1 MAWYKTG
8 SVSVTTGQQAVTGA
22 STNFVSNV
30 RVGDGFRGPD
40 GRWYEIVNVASE
52 TVIGIYPAYVGA
64 STSSTDWMIA
74 PLQGYNKESADRLR
88 AITDSI
94 PGLLDNKQ
102 NLNQNL
108 TSMSNLTGSAD
119 TIPYFTGAG
128 ALSLATLT
136 AKARELNAQTT
147 SGDMR
152 NVLGLGSAAT
162 RDVTVGVVDM
172 SAGRLLKAG
181 DFGLGSS
188 CVSIGDWNAAF
199 TDYGNTFISGNAV
212 FPGGTGESIN
222 ATGLSFRLN
231 SGPIGGQMM
240 IYGGDN
246 QMWFRSAYNGWLP
259 WVKVYH
265 SGNTSK
271 AADGTLK
278 AN

>member
-8 SVSVTTGQQAVTGA
+8 TVVVTVGQQAVTGT
-22 STNFVSNV
+22 STNFVANV

-52 TVIGIYPAYVGA
+52 TVIGIYPPYVGP
-64 STSSTDWMIA
+64 STTSTDWMIA

-108 TSMSNLTGSAD
+108 TSLSNLTGSAD
-119 TIPYFTGAG
+119 KIPYFTGAG

-136 AKARELNAQTT
+136 AKAREFNAQT
-147 SGDMR
+147 SDIAMR
-152 NVLGLGSAAT
+152 DVLGLGTSAT
-162 RDVTVGVVDM
+162 RNVTVGNVDKT
-172 SAGRLLKAG
+172 AGRLIKVADAG
-181 DFGLGSS
+181 VLGDVVGIQDWTSGYGMG
-188 CVSIGDWNAAF
+188 CGFIGGNAAL
-199 TDYGNTFISGNAV
+199 
-212 FPGGTGESIN
+212 PGGTGESIN
-222 ATGLSFRLN
+222 ATGLNLSLN
-231 SGPIGGQMM
+231 FGPVGAQIM
-240 IYGGDN
+240 IYNGDN
-246 QMWFRSAYNGWLP
+246 KMYFRSAYLGWLP
-259 WVKVYH
+259 WVEVYH
-265 SGNTSK
+265 TGNTSK